1 VLALGILAAFA
12 AAGVLGAMV
21 RAPSRQLAGAN
32 TEIETQLRAR
42 MAMGERIAAR
52 LLVVTV
58 LCMAIA
64 RMV

>member
-1 VLALGILAAFA
+1 
-12 AAGVLGAMV
+12 MV

-42 MAMGERIAAR
+42 MAMGERIAAW